1 MKENIA
7 VIGGGQMGSQIAAL
21 AAMAGY
27 KTGLYDENKD
37 NLNYRYT
44 FVEENIKNLIDKKIY
59 NKNKLDA
66 YKQNLELNY
75 SLENVIKDKTFII
88 EAVVEKYEVK
98 LEIFQKISNILDEKV
113 VMATNSSFIQAS
125 EISKHCNHPERFINM
140 HFFYPPIRMD
150 LIEISHPDNVS
161 EDTLKRTKTVSQ
173 NMGRSVVV
181 LKKETPGFI
190 VNRMLAALVD
200 EAYELY
206 DEGIADFKDIDLAI
220 KKGLNHPLG
229 PFELSDYSG
238 LDIHYYAKLKKFRES
253 GDPKDEPKDFLKEKV
268 VRGDLG
274 VKTGKGFYEYLE
286 D

>member
-1 MKENIA
+1 MNEKIA

-27 KTGLYDENKD
+27 ETSLYDENEE
-37 NLNYRYT
+37 NLEYRYK

-59 NKNKLDA
+59 SEDKLDA
-66 YKQNLELNY
+66 YKKNLELKFT
-75 SLENVIKDKTFII
+75 LEEVIHEKSFVI
-88 EAVVEKYEVK
+88 EAVVEKFDVK
-98 LEIFQKISNILDEKV
+98 LEIFKKISSLMNDEV

-125 EISKHCNHPERFINM
+125 ELSKHCNHPERFINM

-150 LIEISHPDNVS
+150 LVEISYPENVS
-161 EDTLKRTKTVSQ
+161 KVILERTKTVSK
-173 NMGRSVVV
+173 NMGRSIVV

-206 DEGIADFKDIDLAI
+206 DEGIADFEDIDIAI

-238 LDIHYYAKLKKFRES
+238 LDIHYYAKLKKFKES
-253 GDPKDEPKDFLKEKV
+253 GSSEDKPKKFLEEKV
-268 VRGDLG
+268 LNGDLG
-274 VKTGKGFYEYLE
+274 VKTGKGFYEYKK

>member
-1 MKENIA
+1 MNEKIA

-27 KTGLYDENKD
+27 ETSLYDENEE
-37 NLNYRYT
+37 NLEYRYK

-59 NKNKLDA
+59 SEDKLDA
-66 YKQNLELNY
+66 YKKNLELKFT
-75 SLENVIKDKTFII
+75 LEEVIHEKSFVI
-88 EAVVEKYEVK
+88 EAVVEKFYVK
-98 LEIFQKISNILDEKV
+98 LEIFKKISSLMNDEV

-125 EISKHCNHPERFINM
+125 ELSKHCNHPERFINM

-150 LIEISHPDNVS
+150 LVEISYPENVS
-161 EDTLKRTKTVSQ
+161 KVILERTKTVSK
-173 NMGRSVVV
+173 NMGRSIVV

-206 DEGIADFKDIDLAI
+206 DEGIADFEDIDIAI

-238 LDIHYYAKLKKFRES
+238 LDIHYYAKLKKFKES
-253 GDPKDEPKDFLKEKV
+253 GSSEDKPKKFLEEKV
-268 VRGDLG
+268 LNGDLG
-274 VKTGKGFYEYLE
+274 VKTGKGFYEYKK

>member
-37 NLNYRYT
+37 NLDYRYK

-161 EDTLKRTKTVSQ
+161 EDTLKRTKTVCE
-173 NMGRSVVV
+173 NMGRSIVV

-274 VKTGKGFYEYLE
+274 VKTGKGFYEYVE